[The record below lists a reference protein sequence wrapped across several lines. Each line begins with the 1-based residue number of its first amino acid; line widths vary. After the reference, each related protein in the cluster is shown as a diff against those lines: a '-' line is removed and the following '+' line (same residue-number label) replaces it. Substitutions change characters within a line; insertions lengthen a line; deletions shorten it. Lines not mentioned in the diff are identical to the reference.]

1 MENVSPEIISVLL
14 AVEHLPENGYVV
26 FIGKG
31 LVSKA
36 AFPTF
41 L

>member
-1 MENVSPEIISVLL
+1 MSPEIISVLL
-14 AVEHLPENGYVV
+14 AVEHLPENVV